1 MTEKKSVITVNSEPF
16 LQIRRD
22 KEKREEEESI
32 WTDQYL

>member
-1 MTEKKSVITVNSEPF
+1 MTEKSQKQKWILSRF
-16 LQIRRD
+16 LID

>member
-1 MTEKKSVITVNSEPF
+1 MTEKSQKQKWILGRF
-16 LQIRRD
+16 LRD

>member
-1 MTEKKSVITVNSEPF
+1 MTEKSQKKKWI
-16 LQIRRD
+16 LGRILRD